1 MRKYVSAGENCLCH
15 RGVRLPVGKGHDL
28 AEKLTTAEVLPD
40 RQGSLVHRRECQGM
54 SIRKQTVVDWDD
66 GRLCVL
72 RPALLIRF

>member
-1 MRKYVSAGENCLCH
+1 MPSWC
-15 RGVRLPVGKGHDL
+15 
-28 AEKLTTAEVLPD
+28 TTA
-40 RQGSLVHRRECQGM
+40 GREGARSGGEADNSRGAPGQAGKPGAQTGMPGM